1 MPKIS
6 QSIEK
11 SVLSRIYGRG
21 RGSVVSP
28 SDFLDLGSRGGVDL
42 ALSRLTKKGIL
53 RRVDRGVYGY
63 PEKSRLIGELSPR
76 PEEVAK
82 ALARRGNRQLLPSGA
97 YAANLLGFT
106 EQVPVK
112 VEYLTDGPTR
122 RVMIRKLPV
131 TLKQTTPARLA
142 TAGRVSGTVA
152 QALRFL
158 RKERVDD
165 AIVEKLRKRLSKDD
179 KKQLLRD
186 IPLVPAWVGETFR
199 RVAEPGEKQ

>member
-1 MPKIS
+1 MS

-11 SVLSRIYGRG
+11 NVLSRIYGRG
-21 RGSVVSP
+21 RGSVFSP
-28 SDFLDLGSRGGVDL
+28 RDFLDLGSRGAVDL

-82 ALARRGNRQLLPSGA
+82 ALARRGNRRLLPSGA

-131 TLKQTTPARLA
+131 TLKQTTSARLA

-158 RKERVDD
+158 RKERVDA
-165 AIVEKLRKRLSKDD
+165 AIVETLRERLTEDD

-199 RVAEPGEKQ
+199 RVAESGEKQ

>member
-28 SDFLDLGSRGGVDL
+28 SDFLDLGSRGAVDL

-82 ALARRGNRQLLPSGA
+82 ALARRGNRRLLPSGA

-106 EQVPVK
+106 EQVPFK

-165 AIVEKLRKRLSKDD
+165 AIVEKLRERLTEDD

-199 RVAEPGEKQ
+199 RVAEPGTKQ

>member
-1 MPKIS
+1 
-6 QSIEK
+6 
-11 SVLSRIYGRG
+11 
-21 RGSVVSP
+21 
-28 SDFLDLGSRGGVDL
+28 
-42 ALSRLTKKGIL
+42 
-53 RRVDRGVYGY
+53 VDRGVYGY

-82 ALARRGNRQLLPSGA
+82 ALARRGSRRLLPSGA

-112 VEYLTDGPTR
+112 VEYLTEGPTR
-122 RVMIRKLPV
+122 QVMIRQLPV
-131 TLKQTTPARLA
+131 TLRQTTPARLA

-158 RKERVDD
+158 RKERVNDEV
-165 AIVEKLRKRLSKDD
+165 IKKLRQRLSEDE

-186 IPLVPAWVGETFR
+186 IPLVPAWIGEIFR
-199 RVAEPGEKQ
+199 RVAQPGGNP

>member
-1 MPKIS
+1 MSKIS

-11 SVLSRIYGRG
+11 SILSRIYGRG

-82 ALARRGNRQLLPSGA
+82 ALARRGNRRLLPSGA

-165 AIVEKLRKRLSKDD
+165 AIVEKLRKRLSEDD